1 MKFIFKFILVTI
13 ALFITFITEEAI
25 RLKSEINST
34 PVIVMDRTKY
44 CIDCIQ
50 PGETLKMEYMS
61 LGYKIKMNYYLSDK
75 SSSDNKV
82 IEITKKEFLLFNEFR
97 LWIIEKQEK

>member
-25 RLKSEINST
+25 RLKCEEQAI
-34 PVIVMDRTKY
+34 PVVITDRTKY
-44 CIDCIQ
+44 CIDCIR
-50 PGETLKMEYMS
+50 PGETLEVEYMS
-61 LGYKIKMNYYLSDK
+61 LGYKVKMNYYLSDK
-75 SSSDNKV
+75 HSNDNKV
-82 IEITKKEFLLFNEFR
+82 IEVTKKEFLLFNKYR